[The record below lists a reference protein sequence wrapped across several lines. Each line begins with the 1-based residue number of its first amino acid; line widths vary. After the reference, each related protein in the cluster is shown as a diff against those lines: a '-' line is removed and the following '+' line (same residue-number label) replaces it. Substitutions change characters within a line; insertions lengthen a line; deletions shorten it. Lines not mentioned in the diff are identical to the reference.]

1 MSVMD
6 FASRLGNSN
15 SLRLDLVDD
24 PDSSLVDITH
34 TGQWSLSSAA
44 PKHGLQELHAPDTD
58 LFWQSSALSG
68 PHDMV
73 VDTHKLTTVQAVAL
87 HLDYARDETWTPRI
101 VQVQAGATRN
111 GWVDVGDPVT
121 LTHPHGWVLI
131 HNAPVAC
138 HTLRIR
144 IVETHQQGRNC
155 QVRGV
160 RVFAARPSGST
171 FSPSRVGGDAVPI
184 WPYTSDVM
192 IKGEALRNDVEV
204 SIDETE
210 RIDVD
215 GRLLAIPVPRP
226 NHPYLYAPSGF
237 VDVAPRGTTDPALI
251 NTLTVKRKTRSAST
265 KLPTVML
272 HGYGVGIAIWSRN
285 LPILAN
291 ELDKNHGHSIYA
303 LDWFG
308 MGRSA
313 RGPLPPRDRTNERAT
328 ITVTENYL
336 IGSLGR

>member
-1 MSVMD
+1 MPVMD
-6 FASRLGNSN
+6 LASRLGNSTAFQ
-15 SLRLDLVDD
+15 LDLVDD
-24 PDSSLVDITH
+24 TDSSFIDITH

-44 PKHGLQELHAPDTD
+44 PKHGLQELHAPNTD

-73 VDTHKLTTVQAVAL
+73 VCFPHRVEVQTVAL
-87 HLDYARDETWTPRI
+87 FLDYMRDETWTPHI

-160 RVFAARPSGST
+160 RVFAARPSGTT
-171 FSPSRVGGDAVPI
+171 FTPSRVGGDAVAM

-192 IKGEALRNDVEV
+192 IKGEALR
-204 SIDETE
+204 
-210 RIDVD
+210 
-215 GRLLAIPVPRP
+215 
-226 NHPYLYAPSGF
+226 
-237 VDVAPRGTTDPALI
+237 
-251 NTLTVKRKTRSAST
+251 
-265 KLPTVML
+265 
-272 HGYGVGIAIWSRN
+272 
-285 LPILAN
+285 
-291 ELDKNHGHSIYA
+291 
-303 LDWFG
+303 
-308 MGRSA
+308 
-313 RGPLPPRDRTNERAT
+313 
-328 ITVTENYL
+328 
-336 IGSLGR
+336 